1 MNFSKLKGH
10 IPLIIFSNNCSGDFN
25 KTPEVQKI
33 ERKLE

>member
-10 IPLIIFSNNCSGDFN
+10 IPLIIFSNNG
-25 KTPEVQKI
+25 TPEVQKI